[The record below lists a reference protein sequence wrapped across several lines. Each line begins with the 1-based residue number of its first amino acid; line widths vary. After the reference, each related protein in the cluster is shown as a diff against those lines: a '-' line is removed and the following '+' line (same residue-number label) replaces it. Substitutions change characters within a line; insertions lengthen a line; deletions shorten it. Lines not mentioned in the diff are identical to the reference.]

1 MAKRALVLGSGG
13 PIGIAW
19 QAGLLA
25 GLEQAGVGLSDA
37 DYIVGTS
44 AGSFVGAQ
52 IAIGKEP
59 LALADLIVNLGLPA
73 LGSRSEPDFTTFID
87 KMADAVSGKLRARD
101 VRAEIGKWALERPTI
116 SEEIF
121 LAVVGQL
128 FNGPGDDA
136 WPRRN
141 YACTAVDAVSGE
153 FVVWN
158 KDAGADI
165 RRAVASSCSVPGMF
179 PPITIN
185 GRRYMDG
192 GTRSATNADLAKGYD
207 TAIVVAVSGA
217 AGDPK
222 MAEQFRKRLDNEVA
236 ALRDS
241 GTRVELILPDAASIQ
256 AFGANLM
263 DPRRGADAAQA
274 GLAQGNAQAASL
286 RAVWLKA
293 GPRSATRRV
302 SRTSPGTGI
311 RSGYPPGTVLQA
323 KHVREP
329 ASQSGSEIED

>member
-25 GLEQAGVGLSDA
+25 GLAEAGVDLADA
-37 DYIVGTS
+37 DFIVGTS
-44 AGSFVGAQ
+44 AGSLVGAQ
-52 IAIGKEP
+52 IAMGKEP
-59 LALADLIVNLGLPA
+59 ISLAESILTVGLTIS
-73 LGSRSEPDFTTFID
+73 GSSSEPDLTTFID
-87 KMADAVSGKLRARD
+87 QMAEAACGKRRARD
-101 VRAEIGKWALERPTI
+101 VRAEIGKWALESPAI

-121 LAVVGQL
+121 LAVVSHL
-128 FNGPGDDA
+128 FNQIGDGT
-136 WPRRN
+136 WPQRN
-141 YACTAVDAVSGE
+141 FACTAVDALSGE

-158 KDAGADI
+158 KEAGADI
-165 RRAVASSCSVPGMF
+165 KRAVASSCSVPGLF

-192 GTRSATNADLAKGYD
+192 GTRSATNADLAEGYD

-222 MAEQFRKRLDNEVA
+222 LAEHFRKRLNQELA
-236 ALRDS
+236 TLREG
-241 GTRVELILPDAASIQ
+241 GTKVELILPDAASIE

-263 DPRRGADAAQA
+263 DPGHSADAART

-286 RAVWLKA
+286 RAVWLDA
-293 GPRSATRRV
+293 GSGSAAARV
-302 SRTSPGTGI
+302 STTSPRTGI
-311 RSGYPPGTVLQA
+311 RNGYSSGRVLQA
-323 KHVREP
+323 KPVRQR
-329 ASQSGSEIED
+329 ASH